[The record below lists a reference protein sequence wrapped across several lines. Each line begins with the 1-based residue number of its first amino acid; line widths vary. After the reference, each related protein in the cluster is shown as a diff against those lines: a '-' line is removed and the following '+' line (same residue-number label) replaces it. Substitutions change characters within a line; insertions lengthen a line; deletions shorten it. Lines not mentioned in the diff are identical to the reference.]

1 MHLENKGWTEKE
13 ANAVS
18 LVPKACLGR
27 WDHVVSLVSKDH
39 PAFLVHQ
46 EQEVF
51 QVSLDQRGTW
61 ALKENQVLQDNKA
74 LLDHKV
80 FLVPRDR
87 WVHPEARDRLENQ
100 VCLVFLVLMDFQVTP
115 VTKVPLD
122 RKVPWDDPA
131 HKVHKDIQDPVVL
144 REKVASEVSKET
156 RETRVSMVYLDS
168 KETWDLRVT
177 KV

>member
-1 MHLENKGWTEKE
+1 
-13 ANAVS
+13 
-18 LVPKACLGR
+18 
-27 WDHVVSLVSKDH
+27 
-39 PAFLVHQ
+39 
-46 EQEVF
+46 
-51 QVSLDQRGTW
+51 
-61 ALKENQVLQDNKA
+61 
-74 LLDHKV
+74 
-80 FLVPRDR
+80 
-87 WVHPEARDRLENQ
+87 
-100 VCLVFLVLMDFQVTP
+100 
-115 VTKVPLD
+115 VPLD